1 MYNLI
6 RFTDDLV
13 NQLRKDEKEIHSR
26 NELVSYIES
35 RNWMDK
41 LKKSVKNLEVG
52 ITKLYQILSHPYAE
66 YK

>member
-1 MYNLI
+1 MHNLI

-13 NQLRKDEKEIHSR
+13 NQLHRDDKEIHSR

-41 LKKSVKNLEVG
+41 LRRSVKNIEVG
-52 ITKLYQILSHPYAE
+52 ITKLYQILSHPHAE
-66 YK
+66 F